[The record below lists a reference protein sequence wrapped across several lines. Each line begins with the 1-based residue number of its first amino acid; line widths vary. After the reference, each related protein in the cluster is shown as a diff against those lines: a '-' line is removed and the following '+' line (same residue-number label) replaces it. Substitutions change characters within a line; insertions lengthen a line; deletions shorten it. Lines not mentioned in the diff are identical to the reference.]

1 MTDGENGKNS
11 KAGEQKKAISI
22 PKSLLWRFENSIIEV
37 TGPKKFL
44 EIIYSTIEKPEKDR
58 QDEQQLNLQKPLVE
72 ELGEK
77 ICHAI
82 IEQNGGADRGHIFPI
97 VKRYLIFIGYQ
108 FELVRLQ
115 DEDTNEETLV
125 ISCFEKTAKDE
136 KRKPHGKIR
145 TNLFDLQSDIKEFL
159 RYGVALQDVEFFAIA
174 SLIRKEYMQI
184 KTEPITHELEEK
196 QDELIETILDFLCQ
210 YITQNKIEPKNDL
223 YYIPVMDFNNLL
235 EQADIRKYQFNSI
248 RKLLAEKEYI
258 KRGQDAL
265 SVTFRSNDKRVYRAL
280 AFDAKKIDERLPHP
294 QQTNES
300 VGTEKKAEK

>member
-1 MTDGENGKNS
+1 M
-11 KAGEQKKAISI
+11 
-22 PKSLLWRFENSIIEV
+22 
-37 TGPKKFL
+37 
-44 EIIYSTIEKPEKDR
+44 
-58 QDEQQLNLQKPLVE
+58 
-72 ELGEK
+72 
-77 ICHAI
+77 
-82 IEQNGGADRGHIFPI
+82 
-97 VKRYLIFIGYQ
+97 KRYLIFIGYQ

-125 ISCFEKTAKDE
+125 ISCFEKTDKKE

-184 KTEPITHELEEK
+184 ETKPITHELEEK

-294 QQTNES
+294 QQMNES
-300 VGTEKKAEK
+300 VSAEKKAEK

>member
-44 EIIYSTIEKPEKDR
+44 EIISSTIEKPEKDK
-58 QDEQQLNLQKPLVE
+58 QDEQQLNPQKSLVE

-82 IEQNGGADRGHIFPI
+82 IEQNGGADKGHIFPI

-125 ISCFEKTAKDE
+125 ISCFEKTDKKE

-184 KTEPITHELEEK
+184 ETKPITHELEEK

-294 QQTNES
+294 QQMNES
-300 VGTEKKAEK
+300 VSTEKKAEK

>member
-44 EIIYSTIEKPEKDR
+44 EIISSTIEKPEKDR
-58 QDEQQLNLQKPLVE
+58 QDEQQLNPQKPLVE

-125 ISCFEKTAKDE
+125 ISCFEKTDKKE

-184 KTEPITHELEEK
+184 ETKPITHELEEK

-294 QQTNES
+294 QQMNES
-300 VGTEKKAEK
+300 VSTEKKAEK

>member
-58 QDEQQLNLQKPLVE
+58 QDEQQLNPQKPLVE

-125 ISCFEKTAKDE
+125 ISCFEKTDKKE

-159 RYGVALQDVEFFAIA
+159 LYGDALQDV
-174 SLIRKEYMQI
+174 
-184 KTEPITHELEEK
+184 
-196 QDELIETILDFLCQ
+196 
-210 YITQNKIEPKNDL
+210 
-223 YYIPVMDFNNLL
+223 
-235 EQADIRKYQFNSI
+235 
-248 RKLLAEKEYI
+248 
-258 KRGQDAL
+258 
-265 SVTFRSNDKRVYRAL
+265 
-280 AFDAKKIDERLPHP
+280 
-294 QQTNES
+294 
-300 VGTEKKAEK
+300 

>member
-44 EIIYSTIEKPEKDR
+44 EIISSTIEKPEKDK
-58 QDEQQLNLQKPLVE
+58 QDEQQLNPQKSLVE

-82 IEQNGGADRGHIFPI
+82 IEQNGGADKGHIFPI

-125 ISCFEKTAKDE
+125 ISCFEKTDKKE

-184 KTEPITHELEEK
+184 ETKPITHELEEK

-294 QQTNES
+294 QQMNES
-300 VGTEKKAEK
+300 VSAEKKAEK

>member
-11 KAGEQKKAISI
+11 KSGEQKKAISI

-44 EIIYSTIEKPEKDR
+44 EIISSTIEKPEKDK
-58 QDEQQLNLQKPLVE
+58 QDEQQLNPQKSLVE

-82 IEQNGGADRGHIFPI
+82 IEQNGGADKGHIFPI

-115 DEDTNEETLV
+115 DEDTNEETLM
-125 ISCFEKTAKDE
+125 ISCFEKTDKEE

-184 KTEPITHELEEK
+184 ETKPITHELEEK

-294 QQTNES
+294 QQMNES
-300 VGTEKKAEK
+300 VSTEKKAEK

>member
-44 EIIYSTIEKPEKDR
+44 EIISSTIEKPEKDK
-58 QDEQQLNLQKPLVE
+58 QDEQQLNPQKSLVE

-125 ISCFEKTAKDE
+125 ISCFEKTDKKE

-184 KTEPITHELEEK
+184 ETKPITHELEEK

-300 VGTEKKAEK
+300 VSTEKKAEK

>member
-44 EIIYSTIEKPEKDR
+44 EIISSTIEKPEKDK
-58 QDEQQLNLQKPLVE
+58 QDEQQLNPQKSLVE

-82 IEQNGGADRGHIFPI
+82 IEQNGGADKGHIFPI

-115 DEDTNEETLV
+115 DEDTNEETLM
-125 ISCFEKTAKDE
+125 ISCFEKTDKKE

-184 KTEPITHELEEK
+184 ETKPITHELEEK

-294 QQTNES
+294 QQMNES
-300 VGTEKKAEK
+300 VSTEKKAEK